1 MVLPLRPQFAHIQRT
16 AEIVYYIYHI
26 PGKKIGVARNLNRR
40 VTVAQGYKEGEY
52 EVLDQSD
59 DIFYISKREI
69 ELQKSYGYTVD
80 QTLYMNLFKSSDGM
94 INATEQT
101 STFPWPKD
109 EMKQNLISH
118 IGLTW
123 STPMGDFT
131 VTTGNIEWLASNC
144 YKSQFDANKCY
155 IYNKAFSELV
165 SSDINVAWD
174 DNAAAETPNHFELIR
189 QWAQERGIYDKGNVK
204 TQYVKL
210 MEEGGELAKAILKQD
225 QAELVDAIGDC
236 VVVLTNLAHLAGTSI
251 EHCVE
256 SAYNEIKN
264 RKGQMSNGTF
274 VKSV

>member
-1 MVLPLRPQFAHIQRT
+1 M
-16 AEIVYYIYHI
+16 YYIYHI
-26 PGKKIGVARNLNRR
+26 PGKKVGVARNLNRR
-40 VTVAQGYKEGEY
+40 VTVAQGYKPGEY

-69 ELQKSYGYTVD
+69 ELQKSYGYKVD
-80 QTLYMNLFKSSDGM
+80 QTLYMNLFKSTVGM

-109 EMKQNLISH
+109 EMKQNLVSH

-131 VTTGNIEWLASNC
+131 IDNSNIDWLSDNC

-155 IYNKAFSELV
+155 IYNKAFSEFTPQQ
-165 SSDINVAWD
+165 SAVAWD
-174 DNAAAETPNHFELIR
+174 DNAPAVANNQNHFELIR

-225 QAELVDAIGDC
+225 QPELIDAIGDC

-251 EHCVE
+251 EHCID